1 MTSDEFLAAIYDFVD
16 GEMEFSRFLDWFGAV
31 LPEIEES
38 GDPLVVETAAQ
49 LRLSLAEY
57 GRGHRT
63 TAEVRE
69 IMLEALPSTRSFWL
83 DWAYEV
89 VPTALYTLRAVGA
102 TLAPPVLAPAGV
114 GAGR

>member
-57 GRGHRT
+57 GRGHRPP
-63 TAEVRE
+63 RKCGK
-69 IMLEALPSTRSFWL
+69 SC
-83 DWAYEV
+83 
-89 VPTALYTLRAVGA
+89 LRPFRAHARFGW
-102 TLAPPVLAPAGV
+102 TGHM
-114 GAGR
+114 R